1 MSTPASFALE
11 PLLPPAEL
19 AAQFEQQRRAGTDP
33 SELVRTLLPRMRV
46 EPRNSKLAY
55 ARAFLDAGLAGVMA
69 ALLQDAVLFAP
80 NDAELVYWLG
90 NAYRM
95 CGAHD
100 SAEQVFRNSLQNNPG
115 DERTA
120 QALAYM
126 LRDAGRLDA
135 ACQVILRLGEARGGG
150 VEAALRDI
158 RFLHGCRRFSEAAAL
173 CEREL
178 ARGTTDPRLLF
189 LAGEMA
195 MTLGRFDLAR
205 ERLLAAISGGLDLNA
220 WSGIWLFLAACQR
233 YADGAHP
240 DLERFRSA
248 MQDSR
253 LGEASR
259 AAAAFAYGKA
269 CDDLHR
275 FEEAA
280 RAFDQANALARPRHP
295 WSAEQWNQ
303 FVDACLS
310 RPSPSPSPAT
320 GDSGIVPVF
329 VVGLPRSG
337 TTLVAELLGRHPQV
351 CNRGERAWLPFLN
364 QQLASGAAG
373 NNPAALRMA
382 AATYLAQLRQDDAPA
397 RWYIDKNPLNFR
409 HLDLIAAMLPGARVI
424 HCRRDRRDTAL
435 SIWMQHFAHQDNNY
449 AYAWDDIAAFAAGEE
464 RLMQHWK
471 RTLPVPIL
479 TVDYEKLAQD
489 PAQSLRELAAF
500 LGLPEQDLLATPSKE
515 NSAIATSSVWQARQP
530 VYRSSVG
537 RWQPYAP
544 LIPGLAALN
553 S

>member
-240 DLERFRSA
+240 DLERF
-248 MQDSR
+248 
-253 LGEASR
+253 
-259 AAAAFAYGKA
+259 AAKRMGAKTVETQTSHVPMLSKPDVVINAI
-269 CDDLHR
+269 R
-275 FEEAA
+275 EAA
-280 RAFDQANALARPRHP
+280 
-295 WSAEQWNQ
+295 SA
-303 FVDACLS
+303 
-310 RPSPSPSPAT
+310 
-320 GDSGIVPVF
+320 
-329 VVGLPRSG
+329 
-337 TTLVAELLGRHPQV
+337 VA
-351 CNRGERAWLPFLN
+351 A
-364 QQLASGAAG
+364 
-373 NNPAALRMA
+373 
-382 AATYLAQLRQDDAPA
+382 
-397 RWYIDKNPLNFR
+397 K
-409 HLDLIAAMLPGARVI
+409 
-424 HCRRDRRDTAL
+424 
-435 SIWMQHFAHQDNNY
+435 
-449 AYAWDDIAAFAAGEE
+449 
-464 RLMQHWK
+464 
-471 RTLPVPIL
+471 
-479 TVDYEKLAQD
+479 
-489 PAQSLRELAAF
+489 
-500 LGLPEQDLLATPSKE
+500 
-515 NSAIATSSVWQARQP
+515 
-530 VYRSSVG
+530 
-537 RWQPYAP
+537 
-544 LIPGLAALN
+544 
-553 S
+553 